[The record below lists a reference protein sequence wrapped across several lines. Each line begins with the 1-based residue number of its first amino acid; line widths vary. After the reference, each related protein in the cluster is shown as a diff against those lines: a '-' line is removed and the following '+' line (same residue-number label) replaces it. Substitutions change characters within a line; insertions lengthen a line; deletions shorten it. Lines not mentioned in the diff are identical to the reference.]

1 MLASLFANKR
11 LINGRLAGSFFQNT
25 SRYSYS
31 LSLVGMYAMYQQY
44 ANRVKANECGG
55 ILAYVSAD
63 DGGQPEALDFCL
75 AKAHFLQ
82 KIPYH

>member
-44 ANRVKANECGG
+44 AN
-55 ILAYVSAD
+55 VSFNNVINCV
-63 DGGQPEALDFCL
+63 ES
-75 AKAHFLQ
+75 KS
-82 KIPYH
+82 